1 MKKFFVFGMI
11 GAMAL
16 SFNACT
22 SDDEVANEKIDQ
34 KEVKTRFA
42 LSLTN
47 SVKTRMDAQY
57 AQVGDIVDG
66 VEQAGEFQGMTAIQ
80 VFPFKAAVTREST
93 IEENP
98 IALADFTTFDAKNV
112 NAKVYTDVSIPVGT
126 TDFLFYG
133 KIDGNGGQGELKAS
147 YDEQTLIQGPVAKA
161 ISFDLVPIVEE
172 ASFEGGK
179 AIVEGLNAVYAAI
192 PKDASWDELRAAFE
206 SLKAGSWAS
215 VAAFMEDMY
224 QAVLAGNAEETEI
237 TGAIKDAGFVDD
249 EGKAVAA
256 TDDSFPRDLGLPDG
270 AVQVAFANGA
280 FAYVVGSVE
289 GLNVPAMNVY
299 TKPAEL
305 YYTVNSKGVIDEETT
320 HADNFKNE
328 DYTTWEDVIE
338 NEYDNNVAAVT
349 LQTKSVVLQDQVQ
362 YAVGRL
368 DAAVKVTD
376 ETVKDSGAEGGE
388 ANYVAVPADGYPVT
402 GILIGGQKQVVWDFT
417 PTTVENAPEF
427 TIYDPNVEA
436 SAVVGE
442 LSAPMYTLAL
452 ETASGEKVNIALE
465 FVNTG
470 ADFYGVNHRVIPA
483 GTKFYLVAQ
492 LDPEK
497 AINKDDVDF
506 RNVFKQDHATKL
518 NLTIGTESLQ
528 NAYNV
533 VPDLRSPKL
542 EFGLSVNLEWLEGI
556 TFEQD
561 F

>member
-1 MKKFFVFGMI
+1 MI

-22 SDDEVANEKIDQ
+22 SDDEVANENIDQ

-98 IALADFTTFDAKNV
+98 IHLADFTTFDAKNV
-112 NAKVYTDVSIPVGT
+112 NAKVYTDVTIPLGT

-133 KIDGNGGQGELKAS
+133 KIANNGKQGELKAS

-161 ISFDLVPIVEE
+161 ISFDLVPIVETP
-172 ASFEGGK
+172 SFEGGDD
-179 AIVEGLNAVYAAI
+179 IVTGLNKVYAAI
-192 PKDASWDELRAAFE
+192 PEDASWDELRTAFE

-215 VAAFMEDMY
+215 VAAFMEDLY
-224 QAVLAGNAEETEI
+224 NAVLAGDPAETAI
-237 TGAIKDAGFVDD
+237 TGAIVEAGFVNA
-249 EGKAVAA
+249 EGKAVVKE
-256 TDDSFPRDLGLPDG
+256 DGFPRDLNLPDG
-270 AVQVAFANGA
+270 AVQVAFNNGT
-280 FAYVVGSVE
+280 FAYVDGSVE

-305 YYTVNSKGVIDEETT
+305 YYTVNSKGVIDEEET
-320 HADNFKNE
+320 HADKFDNYNVW
-328 DYTTWEDVIE
+328 DDVIAE
-338 NEYDNNVAAVT
+338 EYEGNVAAVT
-349 LQTKSVVLQDQVQ
+349 LQTKSVVLEDQVQ

-368 DAAVKVTD
+368 DAAVKVTE

-388 ANYVAVPADGYPVT
+388 PNYVAVPEGGYPVT
-402 GILIGGQKQVVWDFT
+402 GILIGGQKQVTWDFT
-417 PTTVENAPEF
+417 PVGDAEF

-470 ADFYGVNHRVIPA
+470 ADFYGVNHQVIPA

-542 EFGLSVNLEWLEGI
+542 EFGLSVNLEWQQGLI
-556 TFEQD
+556 FDHTF
-561 F
+561 

>member
-1 MKKFFVFGMI
+1 MKKFFIFGMI

-80 VFPFKAAVTREST
+80 VFPFKAAVTGEST

-98 IALADFTTFDAKNV
+98 IHLADFTTFDAENV
-112 NAKVYTDVSIPVGT
+112 NAKVYTDVTIPVGT

-133 KIDGNGGQGELKAS
+133 KIANNGGQGELKAS
-147 YDEQTLIQGPVAKA
+147 YDNQTLIQGPVAEA
-161 ISFDLVPIVEE
+161 INFDLVPIVEE
-172 ASFEGGK
+172 ASFDGGQD
-179 AIVEGLNAVYAAI
+179 IVDGLNAVYEAI
-192 PKDASWDELRAAFE
+192 PEGASWDELRAAFE

-224 QAVLAGNAEETEI
+224 AAVKAGDAEETAI
-237 TGAIKDAGFVDD
+237 TGAIVKAGFVNA
-249 EGKAVAA
+249 EGKAVVK
-256 TDDSFPRDLGLPDG
+256 DNGFPRDLNLPDG
-270 AVQVAFANGA
+270 AVQVAFADGV
-280 FAYVVGSVE
+280 FTYVDGSVE
-289 GLNVPAMNVY
+289 GLNVPAMDVY

-305 YYTVNSKGVIDEETT
+305 YYTVNSKGVIDEAET
-320 HADNFKNE
+320 HVDDFNNYE
-328 DYTTWEDVIE
+328 VWDDVIAE
-338 NEYDNNVAAVT
+338 EYEGNVAAVT

-402 GILIGGQKQVVWDFT
+402 GILIGGQKQVGWDFT
-417 PTTVENAPEF
+417 PKGDDEF

-436 SAVVGE
+436 NAVVGE

-452 ETASGEKVNIALE
+452 ETASDQVVNIALE

-470 ADFYGVNHRVIPA
+470 ADFYGVNHQVIPA

-492 LDPEK
+492 LDPTK
-497 AINKDDVDF
+497 ASNYASGTLDK
-506 RNVFKQDHATKL
+506 VFFQDHATKL
-518 NLTIGTESLQ
+518 DLTIGELSLQ

-542 EFGLSVNLEWLEGI
+542 EFGLSVNLEWQEGLI
-556 TFEQD
+556 FDHTF
-561 F
+561 

>member
-47 SVKTRMDAQY
+47 NVKTRMDAQY

-80 VFPFKAAVTREST
+80 VFPFKAAVTGEST

-98 IALADFTTFDAKNV
+98 IHLADFTTFDAENV
-112 NAKVYTDVSIPVGT
+112 NAKVYTDVTIPVGT

-133 KIDGNGGQGELKAS
+133 KIADNGDQGELKAS
-147 YDEQTLIQGPVAKA
+147 YDENTLIQGPVKDA

-172 ASFEGGK
+172 ASFEGGQD
-179 AIVEGLNAVYAAI
+179 IVDGLNAVYTAI
-192 PKDASWDELRAAFE
+192 PDDPSWDELRAAFE

-249 EGKAVAA
+249 DGLAVVKDEG
-256 TDDSFPRDLGLPDG
+256 FPRDLGLPDG
-270 AVQVAFANGA
+270 AVQVAFDNGA
-280 FAYVVGSVE
+280 FAYVDGAVDGMDTE
-289 GLNVPAMNVY
+289 EIKTTLDLY

-305 YYTVNSKGVIDEETT
+305 YYTVNSKGVVDEEET
-320 HADNFKNE
+320 HADKFDNYNVW
-328 DYTTWEDVIE
+328 DDVIAE
-338 NEYDNNVAAVT
+338 EYEGNVAAVT
-349 LQTKSVVLQDQVQ
+349 LQTKSVVLEDQVQ

-376 ETVKDSGAEGGE
+376 ETVKDSGAEGGV

-402 GILIGGQKQVVWDFT
+402 GILIGGQKQVGWDFT
-417 PTTVENAPEF
+417 PKGDDEV
-427 TIYDPNVEA
+427 TIYDANVEGA
-436 SAVVGE
+436 AVVGKA
-442 LSAPMYTLAL
+442 SDTMYTLAL
-452 ETASGEKVNIALE
+452 ETASDQLINIALE

-470 ADFYGVNHRVIPA
+470 ADFYGVNHQVIPA

-492 LDPEK
+492 LDPKK
-497 AINKDDVDF
+497 AKNYAAGTLDK
-506 RNVFKQDHATKL
+506 VFFQDHATKL
-518 NLTIGTESLQ
+518 DLTIGTESLQ

-542 EFGLSVNLEWLEGI
+542 EFGLSVNLEWQEGLI
-556 TFEQD
+556 FEHTF
-561 F
+561 

>member
-98 IALADFTTFDAKNV
+98 IHLADFTTFDAENV
-112 NAKVYTDVSIPVGT
+112 NAKVYTDVTIPLGT

-133 KIDGNGGQGELKAS
+133 KIANNGKQGELKAS

-161 ISFDLVPIVEE
+161 ISFDLVPIVETP
-172 ASFEGGK
+172 SFEGGDD
-179 AIVEGLNAVYAAI
+179 IVTGLNKVYAAI
-192 PKDASWDELRAAFE
+192 PEDASWDELRTAFE

-215 VAAFMEDMY
+215 VAAFMEDLY
-224 QAVLAGNAEETEI
+224 NAVLAGDPAETAI
-237 TGAIKDAGFVDD
+237 TGAIVEAGFVNA
-249 EGKAVAA
+249 EGKAVVKE
-256 TDDSFPRDLGLPDG
+256 DGFPRDLNLPDG
-270 AVQVAFANGA
+270 AVQVAFNNGT
-280 FAYVVGSVE
+280 FAYVDGSVD
-289 GLNVPAMNVY
+289 GMSVPKMDVY

-388 ANYVAVPADGYPVT
+388 ANYVTVPADGYPVT
-402 GILIGGQKQVVWDFT
+402 GILIGGQKQVGWDFT

-442 LSAPMYTLAL
+442 LFSAPMYTLAL

-470 ADFYGVNHRVIPA
+470 ADFYGVNHQVIPA

-497 AINKDDVDF
+497 AINKNDVDF

-542 EFGLSVNLEWLEGI
+542 EFGLSVNLEWQQGLI
-556 TFEQD
+556 FDHTF
-561 F
+561 

>member
-22 SDDEVANEKIDQ
+22 SDDEVANENIDQ

-42 LSLTN
+42 LSLTK

-80 VFPFKAAVTREST
+80 VFPFKAAVTGEST

-98 IALADFTTFDAKNV
+98 IHLADFTTFDAENV
-112 NAKVYTDVSIPVGT
+112 NAKVYTDVTIPVGT
-126 TDFLFYG
+126 SDFLFYG
-133 KIDGNGGQGELKAS
+133 KIAANGGQGELKAS
-147 YDEQTLIQGPVAKA
+147 YDENTLIQGPVDAA

-179 AIVEGLNAVYAAI
+179 DIVAGLNAVYAAI
-192 PKDASWDELRAAFE
+192 PEDASWDELRAAFE

-224 QAVLAGNAEETEI
+224 HAVLAGDAGETAI

-249 EGKAVAA
+249 DGLAVVKDEG
-256 TDDSFPRDLGLPDG
+256 FPRDLGLPDG
-270 AVQVAFANGA
+270 AVQVAFADGA
-280 FAYVVGSVE
+280 FAYVDGSVE

-305 YYTVNSKGVIDEETT
+305 YYTVNSKGVIDEEET
-320 HADNFKNE
+320 HVDKFDNYNVW
-328 DYTTWEDVIE
+328 DDVIAE
-338 NEYDNNVAAVT
+338 EYEGNVAAVT

-376 ETVKDSGAEGGE
+376 ETVKDSGADGAE

-402 GILIGGQKQVVWDFT
+402 GILIGGQKQVGWDFT
-417 PTTVENAPEF
+417 PKGDDEV

-436 SAVVGE
+436 NAVVGE
-442 LSAPMYTLAL
+442 LSPVMYTLAL
-452 ETASGEKVNIALE
+452 ETASNQLINIALE

-470 ADFYGVNHRVIPA
+470 ADFYGVNHQVIPA

-492 LDPEK
+492 LDPKK
-497 AINKDDVDF
+497 AKNYAAGTLDK
-506 RNVFKQDHATKL
+506 VFFQDHATKL
-518 NLTIGTESLQ
+518 DLTIGETSLQ

-542 EFGLSVNLEWLEGI
+542 EFGLSVNLEWLEGLI
-556 TFEQD
+556 FEHTF
-561 F
+561 